1 MAGART
7 LATLG
12 ARMSSQARAPRA
24 EERRLSIRT
33 LAIASASSATAAII
47 SSRLWTA
54 GTPIAAAM
62 TPVVVALVGELLNRP
77 TERIAE
83 RLTVQTDALPEAAGA
98 GAPPPRD
105 AEREAAP
112 APDQPRADRPGARPA
127 QSAVRRPR
135 DWRRFARLRWKPI
148 AATAT
153 LAFVIGLAVLSLPQV
168 VAGRSLL
175 KGSPPGFGTAS
186 NSKGGAASK
195 GKEDAEDPAGAA
207 PSGADPQ
214 RSGNEAPADEPAEEP
229 APETTPEETE
239 AEPPPENE
247 ETPPEAPP
255 ASPAP

>member
-33 LAIASASSATAAII
+33 LAIASASSATAAIL

-77 TERIAE
+77 AAKIAE
-83 RLTVQTDALPEAAGA
+83 RLTAETDALPEAAAA
-98 GAPPPRD
+98 GAPPPRG
-105 AEREAAP
+105 AEQASTP
-112 APDQPRADRPGARPA
+112 APEQPGQERRGVPVGGDAGPGSRAG
-127 QSAVRRPR
+127 
-135 DWRRFARLRWKPI
+135 RRFARLRWKPVAI
-148 AATAT
+148 TAA
-153 LAFVIGLAVLSLPQV
+153 LAFLIGLVVLSLPQV
-168 VAGRSLL
+168 LAGRSLL
-175 KGSPPGFGTAS
+175 EGSPPGFGTAS
-186 NSKGGAASK
+186 NSKGGADSK

-229 APETTPEETE
+229 APETTE
-239 AEPPPENE
+239 AEPPPEDE
-247 ETPPEAPP
+247 ETTPEAPP